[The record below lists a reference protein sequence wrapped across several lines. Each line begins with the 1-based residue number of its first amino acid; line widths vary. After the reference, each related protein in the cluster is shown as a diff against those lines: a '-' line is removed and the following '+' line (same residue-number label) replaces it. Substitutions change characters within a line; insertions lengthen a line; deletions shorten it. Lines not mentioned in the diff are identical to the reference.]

1 MVSLACRRDTV
12 LGYNSISGSLTLI
25 EPRPDA
31 GEVPRQQFMDPLDRM
46 FCDTLQHLAQVVL
59 GIETTQFSGFD
70 QRVGHSRSL
79 TTGIRTGEQ
88 PVLSIMSMCP

>member
-1 MVSLACRRDTV
+1 MAA
-12 LGYNSISGSLTLI
+12 IH
-25 EPRPDA
+25 RPFGWVIGDSA
-31 GEVPRQQFMDPLDRM
+31 L
-46 FCDTLQHLAQVVL
+46 HLAQVVL